1 MARVP
6 GKAHSL
12 GGFYLPL
19 KNVGL
24 RAKRTH
30 LQNNKATKF
39 GDINKSQRNVEKNQ
53 KKENNTKGMVRVNFQ
68 VG

>member
-39 GDINKSQRNVEKNQ
+39 GDINKKSAKHV
-53 KKENNTKGMVRVNFQ
+53 KKPKERKQYKGY
-68 VG
+68 GAGKL